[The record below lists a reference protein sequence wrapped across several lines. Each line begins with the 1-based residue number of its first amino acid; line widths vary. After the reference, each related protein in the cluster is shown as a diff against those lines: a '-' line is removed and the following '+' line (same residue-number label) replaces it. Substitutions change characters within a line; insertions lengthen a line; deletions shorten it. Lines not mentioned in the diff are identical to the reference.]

1 MHFLVHYA
9 LKAYHA
15 HYKTLNFG
23 LMAKNLVNSPAQ
35 CAVDYAFQRIGGK
48 YKGRLIAYL
57 RYGATRYG
65 QLRRHLPDVT
75 PKMLTQALRE
85 LEADQLVSR
94 QVYLEVPP
102 RVEYSLTPSGE
113 ELLPFIEL
121 LNQWGARQ
129 MALHGI
135 APVAEHP
142 DSPVCL

>member
-1 MHFLVHYA
+1 
-9 LKAYHA
+9 
-15 HYKTLNFG
+15 
-23 LMAKNLVNSPAQ
+23 MAKNLTPVAAQ

-65 QLRRHLPDVT
+65 QLRRHLPDIT

-102 RVEYSLTPSGE
+102 RVEYALTPTGE

-129 MALHGI
+129 MAQQGI
-135 APVAEHP
+135 APVAEP
-142 DSPVCL
+142 PGSPACR